1 MPVIIKTDKCTGCE
15 TCLDRCQME
24 AITIENDTTAINLE
38 RCIGCGL
45 CVPTCPEDAIHLVKK
60 DQEIVPPLT
69 EEELFDTILAQKS
82 TLAGRMRNYSLKT
95 LLRVASRFSN

>member
-1 MPVIIKTDKCTGCE
+1 MDAVAMDNGYASVD
-15 TCLDRCQME
+15 L
-24 AITIENDTTAINLE
+24 A

-82 TLAGRMRNYSLKT
+82 TLTGRMRNYSLKT
-95 LLRVASRFSN
+95 FLRVVSRFSS